1 MLRGSEGN
9 LDPEMLRRY
18 TEMFAVDGDE
28 SLLRSLVHRA
38 DKCRRLIE
46 SRTGLSEGL
55 DRAFMLIDREAEA
68 EPSRTSP

>member
-1 MLRGSEGN
+1 
-9 LDPEMLRRY
+9 
-18 TEMFAVDGDE
+18 MFAVDGDE